1 MRNTIKTYLQ
11 PAFLI
16 CTATL
21 AIAASGMSIAIQKF
35 GIYLKKEP
43 LPLKKPLDLLD
54 ESQLGP
60 YKVISKSKIENEEVI
75 EALGTEDYIQW
86 LLEDTEA
93 AADSPVRRCMIFI
106 TYYDLPDRV
115 PHVPEECYAGG
126 GYQKIASDSV
136 TFEVS
141 RAKGVLSPQTK
152 KIPGKYLVFAGTES
166 DHWHRNTKFSLLYLI
181 NVNGIYAG
189 NREDARVVLNKN
201 IFGKYSYFT
210 KVELGPF
217 ISGIGVRS
225 YPTKKEAVLAG
236 QKLLSIILPILEKDH
251 WPDWKD

>member
-16 CTATL
+16 CAAAL
-21 AIAASGMSIAIQKF
+21 AISGAGMAIAIDKF
-35 GIYLKKEP
+35 GVYLKKEP
-43 LPLKKPLDLLD
+43 MPLKKPLDLLD

-75 EALGTEDYIQW
+75 ESLGTEDYIQW
-86 LLEDTEA
+86 LLEDTTA
-93 AADSPVRRCMIFI
+93 AANSPVRRCMVFI

-126 GYQKIASDSV
+126 GYQKMASDGV

-141 RAKGVLSPQTK
+141 GVKGVLSPQAK
-152 KIPGKYLVFAGTES
+152 KIPGKYLVFASTDS
-166 DHWHRNTKFSLLYLI
+166 NYWYRNTKFSLLYLI

-189 NREDARVVLNKN
+189 NRKNARIALNKN
-201 IFGKYSYFT
+201 IFGKYSYFS
-210 KVELGPF
+210 KIELGPF
-217 ISGIGVRS
+217 ISGIGARS
-225 YPTKKEAVLAG
+225 CPTRKEAVLAG
-236 QKLLSIILPILEKDH
+236 QKLLSVILPILEKEH